1 MTFSRVLVSS
11 AMLMGGLGSA
21 LLVRMGG
28 LTRRGVVCPGPWA
41 REEVESLSSLEFLIF
56 KADSERWVCSDS
68 FRGLLSGGMLDM
80 RRGMDGGS

>member
-11 AMLMGGLGSA
+11 AKLIGGLGRA
-21 LLVRMGG
+21 LLVRIGG
-28 LTRRGVVCPGPWA
+28 LTRRGVVCPGLWA
-41 REEVESLSSLEFLIF
+41 LDEVVSLSSLEFLIF
-56 KADSERWVCSDS
+56 KAERERWACSDS